1 MRKLI
6 ATFLLLSFNS
16 YAVPPVAVNGEQ
28 QANAYVQNIK
38 TPNSQTT
45 SLGGI
50 DTRIESGNTNLL
62 VNPSF
67 EHSTVTTG
75 WTVTN
80 ATGSANLTDM
90 VEGKKDL
97 SLALTAA
104 MTVTQD
110 STVNAAN
117 LVGLQGVASIKIKS
131 SDVTGLKV
139 CARNAGVTSTA
150 LCVNVVADG
159 TWKHVI
165 IPFIMTATS
174 NGIAITS
181 TGITGTVKIDDAFVG
196 TSSPFQGLVGAKL
209 VGTAVVTGCAGDW
222 TVTNTALTLPAAQT
236 GCSYAVTGSA
246 TAPSTLI
253 PAITFASLP
262 AGDYRIEYEGF
273 WGVTTSTAQTVC
285 AQFSDGT
292 NTARELSCAVSGG
305 GASTVRI
312 PTISQ
317 TISYTTAQSN
327 VTFSTRLKSS
337 SGAAVM
343 SGSTANTGTFKV
355 YYSPPESR
363 IYSQAS
369 QDYDWVA
376 YTPTFGAGFGA
387 VSAPNC
393 FQQRRGHNLE
403 VKCFPTSGTTAVA
416 VGSITLPTGLEIDSG
431 IIKATNTT
439 AAAGQHVGE
448 YQAAAGSGNNSWIV
462 TALGTN
468 TSAVYVAGTFAGSSS
483 LIPSANIGGILGN
496 STLFSV
502 KFTVPISGWSD
513 YGTIVGSF
521 AGIEKCENDY
531 ECTDTFSADVSIT
544 GVVSNENLNWINGNG
559 SYSAGVTTLTY
570 NSNLKDGATGLVSPM
585 NCEVTSY
592 NGNVNAVGQTSTTT
606 ALTVLTQI
614 SSTLAPG
621 QYPFKIQCQKGTN
634 DYKPKTAKVAS
645 SIGVPTVPG
654 LAGTTTAVDTFS
666 ASYGAT
672 ATTACTAPSTACA
685 YLDQIGTVV
694 TSITRNASA
703 GIYTMNLGKTY
714 SQLKCTATVANGT
727 SSRQARPMRCESCS
741 SLVFNTQDSATTPAD
756 TQGTLICQG
765 TY

>member
-16 YAVPPVAVNGEQ
+16 YALPPVAVNGEQ

-67 EHSTVTTG
+67 EHTTVATG

-104 MTVTQD
+104 LTVTQD

-117 LVGLQGVASIKIKS
+117 LVGLQGVASIKIKT

-139 CARNAGVTSTA
+139 CVRNAGVTSTT
-150 LCVNVVADG
+150 LCVDVVANG
-159 TWKHVI
+159 GWKHVI

-196 TSSPFQGLVGAKL
+196 TSGPFQNVNGESVFSAK
-209 VGTAVVTGCAGDW
+209 VSNAGVVSDESGDF
-222 TVTNTALTLPAAQT
+222 VNGNCVL
-236 GCSYAVTGSA
+236 A
-246 TAPSTLI
+246 TA
-253 PAITFASLP
+253 TF
-262 AGDYRIEYEGF
+262 
-273 WGVTTSTAQTVC
+273 TC
-285 AQFSDGT
+285 
-292 NTARELSCAVSGG
+292 
-305 GASTVRI
+305 
-312 PTISQ
+312 
-317 TISYTTAQSN
+317 
-327 VTFSTRLKSS
+327 TFSTSFFTVAPNCQITTSDGNTGWNASS
-337 SGAAVM
+337 ATSSTQVVYTTTNSAGAGAAHAVNISCQKQGIDM
-343 SGSTANTGTFKV
+343 PLA
-355 YYSPPESR
+355 SR
-363 IYSQAS
+363 IYSQS
-369 QDYDWVA
+369 SRDYDWTA
-376 YTPTFGAGFGA
+376 YTPTFGAGFGT

-403 VKCFPTSGTTAVA
+403 VKCFPTSGTTAA
-416 VGSITLPTGLEIDSG
+416 ALGSITLPTGLTIDSD

-448 YQAAAGSGNNSWIV
+448 YQAAAGAGNNSWIV
-462 TALGTN
+462 TALGTS

-502 KFTVPISGWSD
+502 KFTVPISGWFD
-513 YGTIVGSF
+513 YGVIVGSF
-521 AGIEKCENDY
+521 AG
-531 ECTDTFSADVSIT
+531 
-544 GVVSNENLNWINGNG
+544 
-559 SYSAGVTTLTY
+559 
-570 NSNLKDGATGLVSPM
+570 
-585 NCEVTSY
+585 
-592 NGNVNAVGQTSTTT
+592 
-606 ALTVLTQI
+606 
-614 SSTLAPG
+614 
-621 QYPFKIQCQKGTN
+621 
-634 DYKPKTAKVAS
+634 
-645 SIGVPTVPG
+645 VPSVPG
-654 LAGTTTAVDTFS
+654 GSGSIDTFS

-672 ATTACTAPSTACA
+672 ATTACTAASTACA
-685 YLDQIGTVV
+685 YLNQIGTIV
-694 TSITRNASA
+694 TNITRGASA

-714 SQLKCTATVANGT
+714 AKLKCTATVANGT
-727 SSRQARPMRCESCS
+727 SSRQARDMRCDSCS
-741 SLVFNTQDSATTPAD
+741 SLVFNTQDSASTAAD

>member
-16 YAVPPVAVNGEQ
+16 YALPPVAVNGEQ
-28 QANAYVQNIK
+28 QTNAYVQNIK

-67 EHSTVTTG
+67 EHSIVTTG
-75 WTVTN
+75 WTITN

-117 LVGLQGVASIKIKS
+117 LVGLQGVASIKIKT

-139 CARNAGVTSTA
+139 CVRNAGVTSTT
-150 LCVNVVADG
+150 LCVDVIADG

-196 TSSPFQGLVGAKL
+196 TSDPFQNVNGESVFSAK
-209 VGTAVVTGCAGDW
+209 VSNAGVVSDESGDF
-222 TVTNTALTLPAAQT
+222 VN
-236 GCSYAVTGSA
+236 GNCV
-246 TAPSTLI
+246 
-253 PAITFASLP
+253 
-262 AGDYRIEYEGF
+262 
-273 WGVTTSTAQTVC
+273 
-285 AQFSDGT
+285 
-292 NTARELSCAVSGG
+292 VSGT
-305 GASTVRI
+305 SIFTC
-312 PTISQ
+312 
-317 TISYTTAQSN
+317 
-327 VTFSTRLKSS
+327 TFSTSFFTVAPNCTALITDSNARVIWSTTQSS
-337 SGAAVM
+337 TQVVINTAFSTTGALSAQAFSLM
-343 SGSTANTGTFKV
+343 CQKQGKDIPLA
-355 YYSPPESR
+355 SR
-363 IYSQAS
+363 IYSQS
-369 QDYDWVA
+369 SRDYDWTA
-376 YTPTFGAGFGA
+376 YTPTFGAGFGSVA
-387 VSAPNC
+387 APNC
-393 FQQRRGHNLE
+393 FHQRRGHNLE
-403 VKCFPTSGTTAVA
+403 VKCFPTSGTTTAA
-416 VGSITLPTGLEIDSG
+416 IGSITLPTGLTIDSD

-448 YQAAAGSGNNSWIV
+448 YQAAAGAGNNSWIV
-462 TALGTN
+462 TALGTS

-502 KFTVPISGWSD
+502 KFTVPISGWFD
-513 YGTIVGSF
+513 YGVIVGSF
-521 AGIEKCENDY
+521 AG
-531 ECTDTFSADVSIT
+531 
-544 GVVSNENLNWINGNG
+544 
-559 SYSAGVTTLTY
+559 
-570 NSNLKDGATGLVSPM
+570 
-585 NCEVTSY
+585 
-592 NGNVNAVGQTSTTT
+592 
-606 ALTVLTQI
+606 
-614 SSTLAPG
+614 
-621 QYPFKIQCQKGTN
+621 
-634 DYKPKTAKVAS
+634 
-645 SIGVPTVPG
+645 VPSVPG
-654 LAGTTTAVDTFS
+654 GSGSIDTFS

-685 YLDQIGTVV
+685 YLNQIGTVV
-694 TSITRNASA
+694 TNITRGASA

-714 SQLKCTATVANGT
+714 AKLKCTATVANGT
-727 SSRQARPMRCESCS
+727 SSRQARDMRCDSCS
-741 SLVFNTQDSATTPAD
+741 SLVFNTQDSASTAAD